1 MSILLVQGNIHY
13 HYDSI
18 HTLNFALNYLEIN
31 ANHGDYRILHQVIAK
46 ILQCYDKRQGF
57 LLDWSTDM
65 LPVLFHDSHVKRVG
79 WKRCFSFNLE
89 TKSSRYILE
98 RTRSLTKSLGS
109 DWCQSS
115 ETVQVEEIV
124 LISEISKDQ
133 DQSHHRL
140 WMQMRNSDHHNLW
153 TLQNWYRDFSWIWN
167 W

>member
-1 MSILLVQGNIHY
+1 M
-13 HYDSI
+13 
-18 HTLNFALNYLEIN
+18 NYLEIN

-79 WKRCFSFNLE
+79 WRRCFSFNLE

-98 RTRSLTKSLGS
+98 RTRSRTKSLSS
-109 DWCQSS
+109 DWCQSY
-115 ETVQVEEIV
+115 ETVEVEEIV

-140 WMQMRNSDHHNLW
+140 WMQMRNQIITIFELYKIGTEISVEYG
-153 TLQNWYRDFSWIWN
+153 TGKMVNWITIPCGH
-167 W
+167 